1 MELAGYPT
9 AGRGA
14 GSGAGSGLLPACFLP
29 PCCSLGPGSP
39 APSVCVALQDALL
52 ELEGDLPLDRAGVA
66 CDELFRDWKH
76 DFGPVTKKAL
86 SFLSLLVFL
95 VSRSCWNPYI
105 LRSVTSGFTNG
116 RPGVQVDTECRH
128 TSAVGFG
135 STSEAVPSGTGASSC
150 V

>member
-9 AGRGA
+9 AGEVGCCPRA
-14 GSGAGSGLLPACFLP
+14 SSLPAEAW
-29 PCCSLGPGSP
+29 LGAAAASAPGSP
-39 APSVCVALQDALL
+39 VPSVSVALAQDALL
-52 ELEGDLPLDRAGVA
+52 ELEGDLPLDGAGVA
-66 CDELFRDWKH
+66 CDELFRNWKH

-116 RPGVQVDTECRH
+116 CPGVRVDIECRY
-128 TSAVGFG
+128 TSAV
-135 STSEAVPSGTGASSC
+135 
-150 V
+150 